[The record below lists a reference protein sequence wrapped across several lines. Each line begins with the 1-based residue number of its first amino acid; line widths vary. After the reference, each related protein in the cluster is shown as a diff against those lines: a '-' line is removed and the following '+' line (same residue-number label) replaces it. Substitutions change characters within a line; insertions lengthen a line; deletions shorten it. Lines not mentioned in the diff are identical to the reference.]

1 MQEVL
6 ENLYQVLESALP
18 GQVTYGTR
26 ENISQVS
33 DYIVYQELSNRGTV
47 YADDKV
53 HMRIATIQI
62 NLVTQKKNL
71 ELEERLE
78 LYLYLSNYEYQM
90 LSEYA
95 NEDGSI
101 TRVYEIKMEVL

>member
-1 MQEVL
+1 MQELL
-6 ENLYQVLESALP
+6 ENLYQVLELVLP

-26 ENISQVS
+26 ENIDQVS

-53 HMRIATIQI
+53 KLRVATIQI

-78 LYLYLSNYEYQM
+78 MYLSLGHYEYQM

-101 TRVYEIKMEVL
+101 TRVYEIKMEDY

>member
-1 MQEVL
+1 MQEQL
-6 ENLYQVLESALP
+6 ENLYQVLESVLP

-26 ENISQVS
+26 ENIDQVN
-33 DYIVYQELSNRGTV
+33 DYIVYQELSNRGAV
-47 YADDKV
+47 YADDRV
-53 HMRIATIQI
+53 QVRLSTIQI

-78 LYLYLSNYEYQM
+78 LYLSLSHYEYQM
-90 LSEYA
+90 LSEYV

-101 TRVYEIKMEVL
+101 TRVYEIKMEDF

>member
-1 MQEVL
+1 MQERL

-26 ENISQVS
+26 ENIDQVN
-33 DYIVYQELSNRGTV
+33 DYIVYQELSNRGTI

-53 HMRIATIQI
+53 QLRVATIQI
-62 NLVTQKKNL
+62 NLVMKKKNL

-78 LYLYLSNYEYQM
+78 LYLSLSHYEYQM

-101 TRVYEIKMEVL
+101 TRVYEIKMEDF